1 MTDDEIQ
8 PAGREVGA
16 GAAGEVSKH
25 VYSFPT
31 GAA

>member
-1 MTDDEIQ
+1 MTMRYSRR
-8 PAGREVGA
+8 GGEVGA
-16 GAAGEVSKH
+16 AAGEVSKH